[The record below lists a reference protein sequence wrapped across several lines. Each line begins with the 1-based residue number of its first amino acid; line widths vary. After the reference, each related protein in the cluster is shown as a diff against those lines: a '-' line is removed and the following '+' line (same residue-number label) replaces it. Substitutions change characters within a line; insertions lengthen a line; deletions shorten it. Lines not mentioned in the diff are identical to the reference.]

1 MDQTQRKPVFFI
13 VSSKLIFVVFCF
25 MGLMYI
31 LIHEI
36 ITVII
41 ERQVFN
47 GIRSV
52 LLCLR
57 LYAAQR
63 QYLKQIIICL
73 FIRQSNNKT
82 GNYLWRN
89 RCPGNIAPGNRN
101 EAGTGNRKMAENY
114 I

>member
-1 MDQTQRKPVFFI
+1 MAMGQTQRKPVFFI
-13 VSSKLIFVVFCF
+13 VNSKLIFVVFCF

-52 LLCLR
+52 LLRLR
-57 LYAAQR
+57 LYAEQR
-63 QYLKQIIICL
+63 ACYFPVSETDHCL
-73 FIRQSNNKT
+73 FIAKTKQQQSRELFMEKSVP
-82 GNYLWRN
+82 R
-89 RCPGNIAPGNRN
+89 
-101 EAGTGNRKMAENY
+101 
-114 I
+114 